1 MRFRRA
7 YYDLFSPV
15 YDRVIALH
23 SGDASARLRDLLIE
37 RTGIKAGGRLLD
49 LCTGTGA
56 VAVRAQ
62 RATGPSGLVVG
73 LDFSAGM
80 IRRACAKAR
89 QKGVEHVAFVVGDAA
104 RLPFSDASF
113 DAVSCSHAMYE
124 LSPEV
129 RDRVLREASRVLRP
143 GGRFVMMEHCEPS
156 RPLVRFLYRVRLSV
170 LGSSENRDF
179 ARDEVPFLGR
189 YFADVTREL
198 SPKGRSKLIFGN
210 KRECAETA
218 G

>member
-1 MRFRRA
+1 
-7 YYDLFSPV
+7 
-15 YDRVIALH
+15 
-23 SGDASARLRDLLIE
+23 
-37 RTGIKAGGRLLD
+37 
-49 LCTGTGA
+49 
-56 VAVRAQ
+56 
-62 RATGPSGLVVG
+62 
-73 LDFSAGM
+73 M

-129 RDRVLREASRVLRP
+129 RDRALREAIRVLRP